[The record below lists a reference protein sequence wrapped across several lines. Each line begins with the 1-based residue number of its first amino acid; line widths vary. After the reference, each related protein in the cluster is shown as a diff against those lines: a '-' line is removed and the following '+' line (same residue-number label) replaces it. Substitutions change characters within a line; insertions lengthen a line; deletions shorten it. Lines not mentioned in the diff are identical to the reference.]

1 MCRTLRIVAHARQYK
16 VSATSGE
23 DGAKRE
29 SQIGKCHQIN
39 AIQRTTIWFLPLVS
53 YRPSF
58 DDIASRGAIRTG
70 DAPVPIY
77 LNEQHA
83 AEFVDMPSAVA
94 AVRAAFVAQAR
105 GEAVNIPRT
114 RLEFGERRLNLM
126 AGGGRAPDRYA
137 LKSYGSAA
145 YHILLYS
152 AQQGLLAI
160 MEANLL
166 GQIRTGAAS
175 AIATQVMARPNAGKV
190 GLIGA
195 GRQART
201 QILALHAVGCVTEV
215 AVFARDRA
223 KQTTFCERL
232 APELALPVRAAGSA
246 AEAVSDADIVVTATN
261 SSIPVVMSE
270 WLAPGTHVNAMGAN
284 APSRRELDPQIVLR
298 AAAVVTDDITQ
309 ARTEAAEF
317 IDLART
323 GDLDWNDLI
332 PLHRIV
338 GAPGFHRDPDAIT
351 LFKSLGVG
359 LEDLAIASLLYDR
372 AAASGRFKPL

>member
-1 MCRTLRIVAHARQYK
+1 
-16 VSATSGE
+16 
-23 DGAKRE
+23 
-29 SQIGKCHQIN
+29 
-39 AIQRTTIWFLPLVS
+39 
-53 YRPSF
+53 
-58 DDIASRGAIRTG
+58 
-70 DAPVPIY
+70 VPIY

-94 AVRAAFVAQAR
+94 AVRAGFVAQAR

-114 RLEFGERRLNLM
+114 RLEFGKRRLNLM

-137 LKSYGSAA
+137 LKSYGSST

-152 AQQGLLAI
+152 AEQGLLAI
-160 MEANLL
+160 LEANLV

-175 AIATQVMARPNAGKV
+175 AIATQAMARPDAGKV

-201 QILALHAVGCVTEV
+201 QIHALHCVRCVSEV

-223 KQTTFCERL
+223 KQAAFCKQL
-232 APELALPVRAAGSA
+232 TSELALPVRAAGSA
-246 AEAVSDADIVVTATN
+246 EEAVRGADIVITATN
-261 SSIPVVMSE
+261 SSTPVVMSE
-270 WLAPGTHVNAMGAN
+270 WLSPGTHVNAMGAN

-298 AAAVVTDDITQ
+298 AALVVTDDIAQ
-309 ARTEAAEF
+309 AKAEAAEF
-317 IDLART
+317 IDLARA
-323 GDLDWNDLI
+323 GRLDWNDVV

-338 GAPGFHRDPDAIT
+338 GSPGFRRDRDAIT

>member
-1 MCRTLRIVAHARQYK
+1 
-16 VSATSGE
+16 
-23 DGAKRE
+23 
-29 SQIGKCHQIN
+29 
-39 AIQRTTIWFLPLVS
+39 
-53 YRPSF
+53 
-58 DDIASRGAIRTG
+58 
-70 DAPVPIY
+70 VPIY

-137 LKSYGSAA
+137 LKSYGSST
-145 YHILLYS
+145 YHTLLYS
-152 AQQGLLAI
+152 AEQGLLAI

-175 AIATQVMARPNAGKV
+175 AVATQAMARPGAGKV

-201 QILALHAVGCVTEV
+201 QIQALHCVGCVSEV
-215 AVFARDRA
+215 AVFARNRA
-223 KQTTFCERL
+223 KQAAFCKQL
-232 APELALPVRAAGSA
+232 TSELALPVRASGSA
-246 AEAVSDADIVVTATN
+246 EEAVRGADIVITATN
-261 SSIPVVMSE
+261 SSTPVVMSE

-284 APSRRELDPQIVLR
+284 ARSRRELDPQIVLR
-298 AAAVVTDDITQ
+298 AAMVVTDDIEQ
-309 ARTEAAEF
+309 AKAEAAEF
-317 IDLART
+317 IDLARA
-323 GDLDWNDLI
+323 GRLDWNDLI

-338 GAPGFHRDPDAIT
+338 GAPGFRRDHDAIT

>member
-1 MCRTLRIVAHARQYK
+1 
-16 VSATSGE
+16 
-23 DGAKRE
+23 
-29 SQIGKCHQIN
+29 
-39 AIQRTTIWFLPLVS
+39 
-53 YRPSF
+53 
-58 DDIASRGAIRTG
+58 
-70 DAPVPIY
+70 VPIY

-83 AEFVDMPSAVA
+83 AQFVDLPSAVA

-137 LKSYGSAA
+137 LKSYGSST
-145 YHILLYS
+145 YHTLLYS
-152 AQQGLLAI
+152 AEQGLLAI

-175 AIATQVMARPNAGKV
+175 AIATQAMARPDAGKV

-201 QILALHAVGCVTEV
+201 QIHALHCVRCVSEV

-223 KQTTFCERL
+223 KQAAFCKQL
-232 APELALPVRAAGSA
+232 TSELALPVRAAGSA
-246 AEAVSDADIVVTATN
+246 EEAVRGADIVVTATN
-261 SSIPVVMSE
+261 SSTPVLMCE

-284 APSRRELDPQIVLR
+284 APSRRELDPEIVLR
-298 AAAVVTDDITQ
+298 AAMVVTDDIAQ
-309 ARTEAAEF
+309 AKAEAAEF
-317 IDLART
+317 IDLARA
-323 GDLDWNDLI
+323 GRLDWNDLV

-338 GAPGFHRDPDAIT
+338 ASPGFRRDRDAIT

>member
-1 MCRTLRIVAHARQYK
+1 
-16 VSATSGE
+16 
-23 DGAKRE
+23 
-29 SQIGKCHQIN
+29 
-39 AIQRTTIWFLPLVS
+39 
-53 YRPSF
+53 
-58 DDIASRGAIRTG
+58 
-70 DAPVPIY
+70 VPIY

-83 AEFVDMPSAVA
+83 AEFVDMPSAIA
-94 AVRAAFVAQAR
+94 AVRDAFVAQAR
-105 GEAVNIPRT
+105 GEATNIPRM
-114 RLEFGERRLNLM
+114 RLEFGKRRLNVM

-137 LKSYGSAA
+137 LKSYGSST

-152 AQQGLLAI
+152 AEQGLLAI

-175 AIATQVMARPNAGKV
+175 AVATAAMARPHAGKV

-201 QILALHAVGCVTEV
+201 QIQALHCAGHAAEV

-223 KQTTFCERL
+223 KQTAFCEQL
-232 APELALPVRAAGSA
+232 GSELKLPVRAAASA
-246 AEAVSDADIVVTATN
+246 QEAVGGADIVVTATN
-261 SSIPVVMSE
+261 SATPVVMSE

-284 APSRRELDPQIVLR
+284 AASRRELDPQIVLR
-298 AAAVVTDDITQ
+298 AALVVTDDIEQ
-309 ARTEAAEF
+309 AKAEAGEF

-323 GDLDWNDLI
+323 GRLDWNDLL

-338 GAPGFHRDPDAIT
+338 GSAGFRRDHDAIT

>member
-1 MCRTLRIVAHARQYK
+1 
-16 VSATSGE
+16 
-23 DGAKRE
+23 
-29 SQIGKCHQIN
+29 
-39 AIQRTTIWFLPLVS
+39 
-53 YRPSF
+53 
-58 DDIASRGAIRTG
+58 
-70 DAPVPIY
+70 VPIY

-94 AVRAAFVAQAR
+94 AVRAAFEAQAR

-114 RLEFGERRLNLM
+114 RLEFGTRRLNLM

-137 LKSYGSAA
+137 VKSYGSAT

-152 AQQGLLAI
+152 AADGLLAI

-175 AIATQVMARPNAGKV
+175 AIATQAMARPNSGKV

-201 QILALHAVGCVTEV
+201 QIEALHCVGRVTEV
-215 AVFARDRA
+215 AVFARDRGR
-223 KQTTFCERL
+223 QTAFCERL
-232 APELALPVRAAGSA
+232 ASELALPVRAVASA
-246 AEAVSDADIVVTATN
+246 AAAVAGADIVVTATN
-261 SSIPVVMSE
+261 SSTPVVMNE

-284 APSRRELDPQIVLR
+284 AASRRELDPQIVLR
-298 AAAVVTDDITQ
+298 AAMRVTDDVEQ
-309 ARTEAAEF
+309 AKTEAAEF
-317 IDLART
+317 IDLARA
-323 GDLDWNDLI
+323 GRLDWNDLV

-338 GAPGFHRDPDAIT
+338 GAEPVRRDHDAIT

-359 LEDLAIASLLYDR
+359 LEDLAIGSLLYDR

>member
-1 MCRTLRIVAHARQYK
+1 
-16 VSATSGE
+16 
-23 DGAKRE
+23 
-29 SQIGKCHQIN
+29 
-39 AIQRTTIWFLPLVS
+39 
-53 YRPSF
+53 
-58 DDIASRGAIRTG
+58 
-70 DAPVPIY
+70 VPIY

-83 AEFVDMPSAVA
+83 ADFVDMPSAVA

-137 LKSYGSAA
+137 LKSYGSST

-152 AQQGLLAI
+152 AEQGLLAI

-175 AIATQVMARPNAGKV
+175 AVATAAMARPNAGKV

-195 GRQART
+195 GRQARA
-201 QILALHAVGCVTEV
+201 QILALQSVGCVTEV
-215 AVFARDRA
+215 AVFARNRA
-223 KQTTFCERL
+223 KQAAFCEQL
-232 APELALPVRAAGSA
+232 GSELALPLRAAGSA
-246 AEAVSDADIVVTATN
+246 EEAVSGADIVVTATN
-261 SSIPVVMSE
+261 SSTPVVMSE
-270 WLAPGTHVNAMGAN
+270 WLSPGTHVNAMGAN

-298 AAAVVTDDITQ
+298 AAMVVTDDIEQ
-309 ARTEAAEF
+309 AKAEAAEF
-317 IDLART
+317 IDLARA
-323 GDLDWNDLI
+323 GRLDWNDLI
-332 PLHRIV
+332 PLHRVV
-338 GAPGFHRDPDAIT
+338 GSPGIRRDHDAIT

>member
-1 MCRTLRIVAHARQYK
+1 M
-16 VSATSGE
+16 
-23 DGAKRE
+23 
-29 SQIGKCHQIN
+29 
-39 AIQRTTIWFLPLVS
+39 
-53 YRPSF
+53 
-58 DDIASRGAIRTG
+58 
-70 DAPVPIY
+70 PIY
-77 LNEQHA
+77 LNEQNA

-137 LKSYGSAA
+137 LKSYGSSS
-145 YHILLYS
+145 HHTLLYS
-152 AQQGLLAI
+152 AEQGLLAI

-166 GQIRTGAAS
+166 GRIRTGAAS
-175 AIATQVMARPNAGKV
+175 AIATQAMARPNAGKV

-201 QILALHAVGCVTEV
+201 QIQALHCVRCVSEV
-215 AVFARDRA
+215 AVFARTRA
-223 KQTTFCERL
+223 KQTTFCEQL
-232 APELALPVRAAGSA
+232 ESELALPVRAAGSA
-246 AEAVSDADIVVTATN
+246 QQAVRGADIVVTATN
-261 SSIPVVMSE
+261 SSTPVLMSE

-284 APSRRELDPQIVLR
+284 AASRRELDPQIVLR
-298 AAAVVTDDITQ
+298 AAMLVTDDVEQ
-309 ARTEAAEF
+309 AKAEAAEF
-317 IDLART
+317 IDLARA
-323 GDLDWNDLI
+323 GRLDWNDLI

-338 GAPGFHRDPDAIT
+338 GSPGLRRDADAIT

-372 AAASGRFKPL
+372 AVASGRFKPL

>member
-1 MCRTLRIVAHARQYK
+1 
-16 VSATSGE
+16 
-23 DGAKRE
+23 
-29 SQIGKCHQIN
+29 
-39 AIQRTTIWFLPLVS
+39 
-53 YRPSF
+53 
-58 DDIASRGAIRTG
+58 
-70 DAPVPIY
+70 VPIY
-77 LNEQHA
+77 LNEQNA
-83 AEFVDMPSAVA
+83 AQFVDMPSAVA

-114 RLEFGERRLNLM
+114 RLEFGARRLNVM

-137 LKSYGSAA
+137 LKSYGSST

-152 AQQGLLAI
+152 AEHGLLAI

-175 AIATQVMARPNAGKV
+175 AIATQAMARPGAGKV

-201 QILALHAVGCVTEV
+201 QIQALHCVGCVREV

-223 KQTTFCERL
+223 KRETFCERL
-232 APELALPVRAAGSA
+232 ASELALPVRAAASA
-246 AEAVSDADIVVTATN
+246 AEAVAGADIVVTATN
-261 SSIPVVMSE
+261 SSTPVVMHE

-284 APSRRELDPQIVLR
+284 AASRRELDPQIVLR
-298 AAAVVTDDITQ
+298 AAMLVTDDVEQ
-309 ARTEAAEF
+309 AKAEAAEF
-317 IDLART
+317 IDLARA
-323 GDLDWNDLI
+323 GALDWSDLI
-332 PLHRIV
+332 PLHRVV
-338 GAPGFHRDPDAIT
+338 GAERVRLDRDAIT

-372 AAASGRFKPL
+372 AVASGRFKPL